1 MHDFHELH
9 HMKKIW
15 YRADKIGAIKV
26 GVLNFNA
33 ILMPIPLIRSFFL
46 EGSEFRYNELA
57 SIKNYFGE
65 KVGFQYA
72 WMSFYTVWLIF
83 PTIVGIALTIFQLVK
98 GVDTPLTTIYAL
110 FVCVWVTVF
119 IERWKR
125 KAAEIS
131 LKWGVSSM
139 VFNTYEN
146 RIMRDEF
153 HGYEAFNHD
162 THETEKKTRR
172 SFLTWIS
179 LIFQIPLYVILIGL
193 CIGSFILQ

>member
-9 HMKKIW
+9 HLKKIW

-46 EGSEFRYNELA
+46 EGSEFRYTELA

-153 HGYEAFNHD
+153 HGYEVFNHD
-162 THETEKKTRR
+162 THKIEKKTTRT
-172 SFLTWIS
+172 FLTWVS
-179 LIFQIPLYVILIGL
+179 LILQIPLYVILIGL